1 MFRWRRPASASNGLV
16 IRGLMRSGLKGAVA
30 QRHTKGREA
39 VCTASRPL
47 AYVCTQGT
55 VPGSCL
61 KVPSYCL
68 VLQVCDCL
76 VSAHVLISHE
86 FLDAVGV
93 HVHVFLAAQGTDFST
108 DTVGDFTLNAV
119 AHV

>member
-1 MFRWRRPASASNGLV
+1 MFRWRHPVSA
-16 IRGLMRSGLKGAVA
+16 IRGVKSALTE
-30 QRHTKGREA
+30 RHTKGRDA
-39 VCTASRPL
+39 ACTASRPL
-47 AYVCTQGT
+47 AYVCTQGA
-55 VPGSCL
+55 VPGSWSCL
-61 KVPSYCL
+61 RVPSYCL
-68 VLQVCDCL
+68 VLQVCDCP

>member
-1 MFRWRRPASASNGLV
+1 MSAIS
-16 IRGLMRSGLKGAVA
+16 GLMSSGVMSSGLKGTVA
-30 QRHTKGREA
+30 ERHTKGREA
-39 VCTASRPL
+39 ACTASRPL
-47 AYVCTQGT
+47 AYVCRYMCA
-55 VPGSCL
+55 PGSYL
-61 KVPSYCL
+61 RVPSYCL

-93 HVHVFLAAQGTDFST
+93 HIHVFLAAQGTDFST

>member
-1 MFRWRRPASASNGLV
+1 MAPPGVGEQRVSVQGVEMSSNGLK
-16 IRGLMRSGLKGAVA
+16 STVA
-30 QRHTKGREA
+30 QRHTKGRDA
-39 VCTASRPL
+39 ACTASRPL
-47 AYVCTQGT
+47 AYVCRCMCA
-55 VPGSCL
+55 PGSYL
-61 KVPSYCL
+61 RVPSYCL

-93 HVHVFLAAQGTDFST
+93 HIHVFLAAQGTDFST

>member
-1 MFRWRRPASASNGLV
+1 MIDVGDQRVDEQGVNGQEV
-16 IRGLMRSGLKGAVA
+16 NGYRCRTADERAGGGMY
-30 QRHTKGREA
+30 
-39 VCTASRPL
+39 ASRPL
-47 AYVCTQGT
+47 AYVGRCMCA
-55 VPGSCL
+55 PGSCL
-61 KVPSYCL
+61 RELSQGL

>member
-1 MFRWRRPASASNGLV
+1 MSVIDVGDQRVDEQGVNGQEV
-16 IRGLMRSGLKGAVA
+16 NGHRCRTADERAGGGMYRIPPSG
-30 QRHTKGREA
+30 
-39 VCTASRPL
+39 VCVQM
-47 AYVCTQGT
+47 YVCTQGT
-55 VPGSCL
+55 VSGSCL
-61 KVPSYCL
+61 ICL

-93 HVHVFLAAQGTDFST
+93 HIHVFLAAQGTDFST